1 MTATD
6 HVHRWSAMRFEIAD
20 GHPWVVETCA
30 DCGTTRRY
38 RAFERFWDPG
48 TRGRGAAP
56 AGADR
61 LSDYQKRRRGAAC
74 ARGAW

>member
-30 DCGTTRRY
+30 GLRDDAALPRV
-38 RAFERFWDPG
+38 RAVLGPG
-48 TRGRGAAP
+48 TQ
-56 AGADR
+56 AGE
-61 LSDYQKRRRGAAC
+61 RRRPERIG
-74 ARGAW
+74 

>member
-1 MTATD
+1 MTAMD

-38 RAFERFWDPG
+38 RAFERFWDPSS
-48 TRGRGAAP
+48 P
-56 AGADR
+56 AR
-61 LSDYQKRRRGAAC
+61 ERRPTERAG
-74 ARGAW
+74 